1 MNTPSLRVDEV
12 AGDADRPRRHAV
24 YRLAF
29 GVGGC
34 LIVADAFGA
43 TFPFLAAIL
52 AMMLLAN
59 ADRPPRLLQGF
70 IVFLVIVVATT
81 VVNAVSGILVDHPV
95 PFAMIVTLMIFLSFY
110 VHWRGAPPIVTLLT
124 QLAIISVPL
133 YAIVSPYAATMFSYL
148 LWEASF
154 IAVVV
159 VWIAFAAFPMPAVRP
174 EGPQR
179 VRLGKDA
186 ALRRAAGDT
195 IVLLPMLIWHWTNVP
210 ENTSFYTLF
219 VAIMLLR
226 EQTDTGRGQ
235 LANLHVRA
243 ALLGGLVAVV
253 AAMLVVSNDT
263 FLLFAAVVLAF
274 CLWFAAETV
283 KGGRHGA
290 IMLVAFSTFL
300 IVFGLGLSEY
310 VSATDYLTTRL
321 GRLFVA
327 ILYVVA
333 AMSLVQMFRR
343 RQPGPVA
350 TAV

>member
-1 MNTPSLRVDEV
+1 MRMDEV
-12 AGDADRPRRHAV
+12 AGDPDRPRRHAV

-29 GVGGC
+29 GVGGT
-34 LIVADAFGA
+34 LIAADAFGA
-43 TFPFLAAIL
+43 TLPFLAAIL

-70 IVFLVIVVATT
+70 IVFLVIVVATI
-81 VVNAVSGILVDHPV
+81 VVNAVSSILVDHPI
-95 PFAMIVTLMIFLSFY
+95 PFAMIFTLMIFLSFY

-133 YAIVSPYAATMFSYL
+133 YSIVSPEAATMFSYL

-154 IAVVV
+154 IAVIV

-174 EGPQR
+174 DGPQR
-179 VRLGKDA
+179 VRLEKDA
-186 ALRRAAGDT
+186 ACKRAVMDT
-195 IVLLPMLIWHWTNVP
+195 IVLLPMLIWHWTQVP

-243 ALLGGLVAVV
+243 ALLGGLAAVL
-253 AAMLVVSNDT
+253 ASMLVVSNDT
-263 FLLFAAVVLAF
+263 FLLFACVVMVF

-290 IMLVAFSTFL
+290 VMLVAFSTFL

-321 GRLFVA
+321 ARLIVA

-333 AMSLVQMFRR
+333 AMSLVHMFQRR
-343 RQPGPVA
+343 REEAVA
-350 TAV
+350 AG

>member
-1 MNTPSLRVDEV
+1 MNAASSRVDL
-12 AGDADRPRRHAV
+12 DRVRQHAV

-29 GVGGC
+29 GVGGT
-34 LIVADAFGA
+34 LIVADALGA

-81 VVNAVSGILVDHPV
+81 VVNFVSSMLVGHPI
-95 PFAMIVTLMIFLSFY
+95 PFSIVVTLMIFLSFY

-133 YAIVSPYAATMFSYL
+133 YAIISPDAATALSYL

-154 IAVVV
+154 IAVIV
-159 VWIAFAAFPMPAVRP
+159 VWIAFAAFPMPAIRP

-179 VRLGKDA
+179 VRMEKDTA
-186 ALRRAAGDT
+186 CRHAIVDT
-195 IVLLPMLIWHWTNVP
+195 IVLLPMLIWHWTEVP
-210 ENTSFYTLF
+210 HNTSFYTLF

-226 EQTDTGRGQ
+226 EQSDTGRGQ
-235 LANLHVRA
+235 LANLHIRA
-243 ALLGGLVAVV
+243 ALLGGLAAVL
-253 AAMLVVSNDT
+253 AAVLVVSNDT
-263 FLLFAAVVLAF
+263 FLLFSAVVIVF

-290 IMLVAFSTFL
+290 VMLVAFSTFL

-321 GRLFVA
+321 ARLLVA
-327 ILYVVA
+327 IVYVVA
-333 AMSLVQMFRR
+333 AMSLVHMFHRR
-343 RQPGPVA
+343 RREPVA
-350 TAV
+350 AV

>member
-1 MNTPSLRVDEV
+1 MNVASTHADDV

-29 GVGGC
+29 GVGGT
-34 LIVADAFGA
+34 LIAADAFGA
-43 TFPFLAAIL
+43 TLPFLAAIL

-59 ADRPPRLLQGF
+59 ADRPPRLMQGF
-70 IVFLVIVVATT
+70 IVFLVIVVATI
-81 VVNAVSGILVDHPV
+81 VVNAVSSILVDHPI
-95 PFAMIVTLMIFLSFY
+95 PFAMIFTLMIFLSFY

-133 YAIVSPYAATMFSYL
+133 YSIVSPEAATMFSYL

-154 IAVVV
+154 IAVIV
-159 VWIAFAAFPMPAVRP
+159 VWIAFAAFPIQAIRP

-179 VRLGKDA
+179 VRLEPEA
-186 ALRRAAGDT
+186 ARKRAAIDT
-195 IVLLPMLIWHWTNVP
+195 IVLLPMLIWHWTQVP
-210 ENTSFYTLF
+210 HNTSFYILF

-226 EQTDTGRGQ
+226 EQSETGRGQ

-243 ALLGGLVAVV
+243 ALLGGLAAVL
-253 AAMLVVSNDT
+253 ASMLVVSNDT
-263 FLLFAAVVLAF
+263 FPLFACVVMVV
-274 CLWFAAETV
+274 CLWFSAETV

-290 IMLVAFSTFL
+290 VMLVAFSTFL
-300 IVFGLGLSEY
+300 IVFGLGLSDY

-321 GRLFVA
+321 ARLFFA

-333 AMSLVQMFRR
+333 AMSLVDMFRR
-343 RQPGPVA
+343 QREPEPA
-350 TAV
+350 

>member
-1 MNTPSLRVDEV
+1 MNVASTHAEDI
-12 AGDADRPRRHAV
+12 AGDTDRPRRHAV

-29 GVGGC
+29 GVGGT

-59 ADRPPRLLQGF
+59 AERPPRLLQGF
-70 IVFLVIVVATT
+70 IVFLVIVVATI
-81 VVNAVSGILVDHPV
+81 VVNAVSSILVDHPI
-95 PFAMIVTLMIFLSFY
+95 PFAMIFTLMIFLSFY
-110 VHWRGAPPIVTLLT
+110 AHWRGAPPIVTLLT

-133 YAIVSPYAATMFSYL
+133 YSIVSPEAATMFSYL

-154 IAVVV
+154 IAVIV

-179 VRLGKDA
+179 VRLDKDA
-186 ALRRAAGDT
+186 ACRHAVMDT
-195 IVLLPMLIWHWTNVP
+195 IVLLPMLIWHWTEVP
-210 ENTSFYTLF
+210 HNTSFYTLF

-243 ALLGGLVAVV
+243 ALLGGLAAVL
-253 AAMLVVSNDT
+253 ASMLVVSNDT
-263 FLLFAAVVLAF
+263 FMLFACVVMVF

-290 IMLVAFSTFL
+290 VMLVAFSTFL

-333 AMSLVQMFRR
+333 AMSLVHMFQRR
-343 RQPGPVA
+343 REGAVA
-350 TAV
+350 AG

>member
-1 MNTPSLRVDEV
+1 MSIASSRVDDV
-12 AGDADRPRRHAV
+12 AGDPDRPRRHAV

-29 GVGGC
+29 GVGGT

-43 TFPFLAAIL
+43 AFPFLAAIL

-81 VVNAVSGILVDHPV
+81 VVNTVSSILVDHPI
-95 PFAMIVTLMIFLSFY
+95 PFALVVTLLIFLSFY
-110 VHWRGAPPIVTLLT
+110 AHWRGAPPIVTLLA

-133 YAIVSPYAATMFSYL
+133 YAIISPAAASALSYV

-174 EGPQR
+174 EGPGR
-179 VRLGKDA
+179 VRLEKSA
-186 ALRRAAGDT
+186 ACGHAVTDT
-195 IVLLPMLIWHWTNVP
+195 IVLLPMLIWHWTQVP
-210 ENTSFYTLF
+210 ESTSFYTLF

-243 ALLGGLVAVV
+243 ALLGGV
-253 AAMLVVSNDT
+253 AAVLASMLVVSNGT
-263 FLLFAAVVLAF
+263 FLLFAAVVMVF
-274 CLWFAAETV
+274 CLWFAAEAV
-283 KGGRHGA
+283 KGGHHGA
-290 IMLVAFSTFL
+290 VMLVAFSTFL

-310 VSATDYLTTRL
+310 VSTTDYLTTRL

-333 AMSLVQMFRR
+333 AMSLVHMFQRR
-343 RQPGPVA
+343 REE
-350 TAV
+350 AVGVG